1 MCGVCVVMVCDVYLC
16 SMCGVCVCV
25 CERERYRCA
34 LVISV
39 CVYV

>member
-25 CERERYRCA
+25 REIYIGVH
-34 LVISV
+34 L
-39 CVYV
+39 

>member
-25 CERERYRCA
+25 REIYRCA